1 MLHSGYATS
10 LIWLAKGEVDFM
22 PSSET
27 FETMLSKGQDNTL
40 LRYSLANAYVA
51 ESRHADAIE
60 HLKKA
65 LEFDPQ
71 YSAAFKLL
79 GACYMETS
87 QHNEAVDIYEQGIEV
102 AQDNGDKQ
110 AAKEMGVFLKRANK
124 AIDKT

>member
-1 MLHSGYATS
+1 
-10 LIWLAKGEVDFM
+10 M

-27 FETMLSKGQDNTL
+27 FEAMLSKGQDNTL
-40 LRYSLANAYVA
+40 LRYSLANAYVS

-87 QHNEAVDIYEQGIEV
+87 QHKEAALIYERGIEV
-102 AQDNGDKQ
+102 AENNGDKQ
-110 AAKEMGVFLKRANK
+110 AAKEMSVFLRRASK
-124 AIDKT
+124 AQARDDT